1 MFRFIHSADWQ
12 LGAAFAQFGP
22 LAERLRTQR
31 LATLRAALDLARTRA
46 ADAFLVAGDL
56 FEDPLVPD
64 SLVEGTLR
72 LFAEYPELPVCILP
86 GNHDPAVNG
95 PASLWNRRD
104 FRDGA
109 LPGNVTIFREPG
121 AHRLGPV
128 ALLVSPLRQ
137 KNSIHDPSVPLRELA
152 RQQPAD
158 RVKIGLTHGALAIP
172 GKHQPND
179 FPIDPRAASRAGL
192 DYLGIGHWHNWQT
205 YDDGDRL
212 VMPGTPEP
220 DGFGQANAGH
230 VACVEIAGPGVPPR
244 VEKVRIGTLRWTEWE
259 CDFGAWDAHRATLG
273 LHVSGWEDHA
283 VNVCRVRLTGNATSE
298 ALAAAQSHLRELLG
312 ATLCFEVR
320 NDTRPALSAGELASL
335 EREHPILCQVFAD
348 LRQLEF
354 FATNAAPDDPAP
366 AAGPAISLGEAQG
379 LLAESKMGIAD
390 LLPGDF
396 LAARRL
402 LCEAL
407 GAVAENVCA

>member
-12 LGAAFAQFGP
+12 LGASFSQFGSH
-22 LAERLRTQR
+22 AERLRAQR
-31 LATLRAALDLARTRA
+31 LRTLRAALDLARVRA

-56 FEDPLVPD
+56 FEDPLIPD
-64 SLVEGTLR
+64 SLVEATLR
-72 LFAEYPELPVCILP
+72 LFAEYPELPVCLLP
-86 GNHDPAVNG
+86 GNHDPAVPG
-95 PASLWNRRD
+95 PAALWSRRH

-109 LPGNVTIFREPG
+109 LPPNVTIFRAPG
-121 AHRLGPV
+121 AHLLGP
-128 ALLVSPLRQ
+128 AILLVSPLRQ
-137 KNSIHDPSVPLRELA
+137 KNSIHDPSVPLRDLA

-158 RVKIGLTHGALAIP
+158 RVKIGLTHGGLAIP

-179 FPIDPRAASRAGL
+179 FPIDPRAATRAGL
-192 DYLGIGHWHNWQT
+192 DYLGVGHWHNWQT
-205 YDDGDRL
+205 YDDDRL

-230 VACVEIAGPGVPPR
+230 VACVEIDGPAAPPR
-244 VEKVRIGTLRWTEWE
+244 VEKVRVGTLRWTEWE
-259 CDFGAWDAHRATLG
+259 CDLGDWETHRATMG
-273 LHVSGWEDHA
+273 LHVSGWEDRA
-283 VNVCRVRLTGNATSE
+283 AQVCRVRLTGSATAE
-298 ALAAAQSHLRELLG
+298 ALAAAETHLRELLG
-312 ATLCFEVR
+312 ATLFCEVR

-366 AAGPAISLGEAQG
+366 ASGPAISLADAQS
-379 LLAESKMGIAD
+379 LLAESKTSLAD
-390 LLPGDF
+390 LQPGDF

-402 LCEAL
+402 LGEAL
-407 GAVAENVCA
+407 HAAAANVCV